1 MLRVFLADDHEELRA
16 GLRAMID
23 SEPDMQVV
31 GEAPDGLTA
40 EAGIVRTRAD
50 VAVIDVSMPGRGGL
64 ETTAALRETSPMT
77 RVLVFSVHEERELV
91 RAAIAAGAAGY
102 VEKHVADVAL
112 VTAIRAVA
120 RGRALVDVSS
130 PGALAQQLGDPP
142 LPARVPA
149 ELAALSVRERQVL
162 ARVAQG
168 HTNREISAQ
177 LGLSVKSVE
186 TYRAR
191 SMCKLGL
198 VTRAELVRFALRHGM
213 LAPD

>member
-1 MLRVFLADDHEELRA
+1 MLRVFLADDHDELRA

-23 SEPDMQVV
+23 GEPDMHVV

-40 EAGIVRTRAD
+40 ETGIVRTRAD
-50 VAVIDVSMPGRGGL
+50 VAVIDISMPGRDGL
-64 ETTAALRETSPMT
+64 KTTAALRETSPTT
-77 RVLVFSVHEERELV
+77 RVLVFSVHEDPDLV

-102 VEKHVADVAL
+102 VEKHIADVAL
-112 VTAIRAVA
+112 VAAIRAVA

-130 PGALAQQLGDPP
+130 RGALAQQLGDTPA
-142 LPARVPA
+142 PARAPT
-149 ELAALSVRERQVL
+149 ELAGLSVRERQVL
-162 ARVAQG
+162 ERVAQG
-168 HTNREISAQ
+168 HTNREVSEQ
-177 LGLSVKSVE
+177 LGLSIKSVE

-198 VTRAELVRFALRHGM
+198 GTRAELVRFALRHGM